1 MSHNLIKKE
10 NEKLYFILHS
20 YSFYL
25 KKNKKDE
32 KRYIL
37 YTITIQKKITIKLIK
52 QIKLKIKKKK

>member
-25 KKNKKDE
+25 NKKDE

-37 YTITIQKKITIKLIK
+37 YTIKI
-52 QIKLKIKKKK
+52 

>member
-37 YTITIQKKITIKLIK
+37 YTITI
-52 QIKLKIKKKK
+52 